1 VPLCQHANHALDT
14 DSTVVP
20 IKLRR
25 IVTELRGCQRAQLA
39 EFIEWQFWVQQF
51 QLFRQRW
58 GRQPEHGRREPKYW
72 WWQ

>member
-39 EFIEWQFWVQQF
+39 QLIEWQVRIQ
-51 QLFRQRW
+51 
-58 GRQPEHGRREPKYW
+58 
-72 WWQ
+72 